1 MWCLKFKFDTYNQI
15 FFTFKSYF
23 MKVVI
28 LAGGLGTRLME
39 ETEARPKPMVEIGGK
54 PILWHIMKI
63 YETYGFNDFVLC
75 LGYKAHLIKEYFLNY
90 YLYNSDVTIE
100 LEKNTVDV
108 HFSNTESFKV
118 TLVDTGLTTNTAGR
132 IKRIQKYIGDETF
145 MLTYGDGVSDVNI
158 TELVK
163 FHQSHGRLATLT
175 SIQTPGR
182 FGNIEMDE
190 KGNVDHFVEKPQGD
204 GMWINGGFFVLEP
217 GIFKYL
223 DGDMDE
229 IQWEK
234 KPLIEIAN
242 DGQLAAYKHDGFW
255 KPMDALRDR
264 IELEQLWN
272 SGTAKWKIWQ

>member
-1 MWCLKFKFDTYNQI
+1 
-15 FFTFKSYF
+15 

-63 YETYGFNDFVLC
+63 YEAHGFNDFVIC
-75 LGYKAHLIKEYFLNY
+75 LGYKAQLIKEYFLNY

-100 LEKNTVDV
+100 LEKNKVEV

-118 TLVDTGLTTNTAGR
+118 TLVDTGLLTNTAGR
-132 IKRIQKYIGDETF
+132 IKRIEKYVKDETF

-158 TELVK
+158 KELVS
-163 FHQSHGRLATLT
+163 FHRQHGRLATLT

-182 FGNIEMDE
+182 FGNIEMDDN
-190 KGNVDHFVEKPQGD
+190 GNVIHFVEKPQGD

-217 GIFKYL
+217 QIFNYL
-223 DGDMDE
+223 EGNMDE
-229 IQWEK
+229 VQFEK
-234 KPLIEIAN
+234 KPLLEIAKN
-242 DGQLAAYKHDGFW
+242 NQLSAYKHHGFW

-272 SGTAKWKIWQ
+272 TNKAKWKIW

>member
-1 MWCLKFKFDTYNQI
+1 
-15 FFTFKSYF
+15 
-23 MKVVI
+23 MKVVL

-63 YETYGFNDFVLC
+63 YEAYGYNDFVLC
-75 LGYKAHLIKEYFLNY
+75 LGYKQQSIKEYFLNY

-100 LEKNTVDV
+100 LEKGHVDV
-108 HFSNTESFKV
+108 HFSNSESFKV

-132 IKRIQKYIGDETF
+132 IKRIKKYVEGETF
-145 MLTYGDGVSDVNI
+145 MLTYGDGVSDVNVD
-158 TELVK
+158 ELVK
-163 FHQSHGRLATLT
+163 FHKAHGKLATLT

-182 FGNIEMDE
+182 FGNIEMEDD
-190 KGNVDHFVEKPQGD
+190 GAVQYFVEKPQGD

-217 GIFKYL
+217 GIFDYL
-223 DGDMDE
+223 EGDMDD

-242 DGQLAAYKHDGFW
+242 DGQLSAYKHHGFW

-264 IELEQLWN
+264 IELEQLWS
-272 SGTAKWKIWQ
+272 SGEAKWKIW

>member
-1 MWCLKFKFDTYNQI
+1 
-15 FFTFKSYF
+15 

-63 YETYGFNDFVLC
+63 YEAYGYNDFVLC
-75 LGYKAHLIKEYFLNY
+75 LGYKAQSIKEYFLNY
-90 YLYNSDVTIE
+90 YLYNSDVSIDI
-100 LEKNTVDV
+100 EKNKVDV
-108 HFSNTESFKV
+108 HFSNSESFKV
-118 TLVDTGLTTNTAGR
+118 TLVDTGLKTNTAGR
-132 IKRIQKYIGDETF
+132 IKKIQKYVDGETF

-158 TELVK
+158 KKLVD
-163 FHQSHGRLATLT
+163 FHNSHNRLATLT

-182 FGNIEMDE
+182 FGNIEMERDGSV
-190 KGNVDHFVEKPQGD
+190 KHFVEKPQGD
-204 GMWINGGFFVLEP
+204 GMWINGGFFVLDP

-223 DGDMDE
+223 DGDMDD
-229 IQWEK
+229 IQWEN
-234 KPLIEIAN
+234 KPLKEIAN
-242 DGQLAAYKHDGFW
+242 DGELAAFKHSGFW

-272 SGTAKWKIWQ
+272 SGEAKWKIW

>member
-1 MWCLKFKFDTYNQI
+1 
-15 FFTFKSYF
+15 

-63 YETYGFNDFVLC
+63 YEVYGYNDFVLC
-75 LGYKAHLIKEYFLNY
+75 LGYKAQSIKEYFLNY
-90 YLYNSDVTIE
+90 YLYNSDVSIDI
-100 LEKNTVDV
+100 EKNKVDV
-108 HFSNTESFKV
+108 HFSNSESFKV
-118 TLVDTGLTTNTAGR
+118 TLVDTGLATNTAGR
-132 IKRIQKYIGDETF
+132 IKKIKKYVQDEPF
-145 MLTYGDGVSDVNI
+145 MLTYGDGVADINI
-158 TELVK
+158 ANLVA
-163 FHQSHGRLATLT
+163 FHQSHGKLATLT

-190 KGNVDHFVEKPQGD
+190 DGTVSHFVEKPQGD

-223 DGDMDE
+223 EGEMDDV
-229 IQWEK
+229 QWENI
-234 KPLIEIAN
+234 PLKEIAN
-242 DGQLAAYKHDGFW
+242 DGQLAAYKHAGFW

-264 IELEQLWN
+264 IELEQLWAT
-272 SGTAKWKIWQ
+272 GKAKWKIW

>member
-1 MWCLKFKFDTYNQI
+1 
-15 FFTFKSYF
+15 

-63 YETYGFNDFVLC
+63 YEHYGFNEFIIC
-75 LGYKAHLIKEYFLNY
+75 LGYKAQSIKEYFLNY
-90 YLYNSDVTIE
+90 YLYNSDITVE
-100 LEKNTVDV
+100 LAKNKLDV

-118 TLVDTGLTTNTAGR
+118 TLVDTGINTNTAGR
-132 IKRIQKYIGDETF
+132 IKKIKKYIGSETF
-145 MLTYGDGVSDVNI
+145 MLTYGDGVADINI
-158 TELVK
+158 KELIK
-163 FHQSHGRLATLT
+163 FHNAHGKIATLT

-182 FGNIEMDE
+182 FGNIDMDQS
-190 KGNVDHFVEKPQGD
+190 GIVDHFVEKPQGD

-217 GIFKYL
+217 EVFNYL
-223 DGDMDE
+223 DGDMDD

-242 DGQLAAYKHDGFW
+242 DKELVAYKHNGFW
-255 KPMDALRDR
+255 KPMDAMRDR

-272 SGTAKWKIWQ
+272 LGTAPWKIWT